1 MCGTKRPLPH
11 PAQLA
16 HRWRRRE
23 RLPHGRG
30 RRTARDTRADVNGAD
45 YDGEAEDDAE
55 RPDEN
60 STPAYPPAPEV
71 HTTAQHATRA
81 NRSQPCPSA
90 RLSDGARTELPT
102 AAGEVGVGSE
112 ASARTSGIRSPF
124 RFRQCSALGTW
135 RCTHKCQPAKSTV
148 HAFASRELLGQHSA
162 ACNLKP
168 GCPGMFRMNRLLVA
182 S

>member
-11 PAQLA
+11 PPQLA

-30 RRTARDTRADVNGAD
+30 RRSARDTRADVNGAD
-45 YDGEAEDDAE
+45 YDGEAEDDGE

-71 HTTAQHATRA
+71 HITAQHATRA
-81 NRSQPCPSA
+81 NRSQPRPSA
-90 RLSDGARTELPT
+90 RLSGGARRTELPT

-124 RFRQCSALGTW
+124 RLSARRLGRGGVPINVNLPSQPCMPLPRESCSANTAQLAT
-135 RCTHKCQPAKSTV
+135 
-148 HAFASRELLGQHSA
+148 
-162 ACNLKP
+162 
-168 GCPGMFRMNRLLVA
+168 
-182 S
+182 